1 MRLAIVEGDG
11 IGKEVIPAAVEVLDA
26 LGLDV
31 DKVPVELGYGKWERT
46 GQAITEDDL
55 EILKGCDCILFGAI
69 TTPPDPSYKS
79 VLLTI
84 RKELDMY
91 ANIRPIRPLPS
102 VKGILGRSNFNF
114 VIVRENTEGLY
125 SGIEEIGQDTSW
137 TKRIITRKGSER
149 IAEYACKLAKS
160 RKNQLVIVHKSNVMK
175 SDKLF
180 LDVCRGVAGSKGV
193 EYTDELVDSMA
204 YKLIRSPERYDVIVT
219 TNLFGD
225 ILSDMSAA
233 LVGSLGL
240 LPSANIGSRHAF
252 FEPVHGSAPD
262 IAGKGI
268 ANPIAAILSLR
279 MMLEWD
285 GKMPE
290 AALVEEAVD
299 AALTEGITTPD
310 LGGTYTTREMTCA
323 VVDYIRREKER
334 TE

>member
-1 MRLAIVEGDG
+1 MKLAVIEGDG

-31 DKVPVELGYGKWERT
+31 EKVPVELGYGKWEKT
-46 GQAITEDDL
+46 GQAITDDDL
-55 EILKGCDCILFGAI
+55 NILKGCDCILFGAI
-69 TTPPDPSYKS
+69 TTPPDPNYKS

-91 ANIRPIRPLPS
+91 ANIRPIRPLPTIR
-102 VKGILGRSNFNF
+102 GILDRSNFNF

-137 TKRIITRKGSER
+137 TKRVITRKGSER
-149 IAEYACKLAKS
+149 IARYACKLAKE
-160 RKNQLVIVHKSNVMK
+160 RKNRIVIVHKSNVMK

-180 LDVCRGVAGSKGV
+180 LDVCRETAALHGVDYS
-193 EYTDELVDSMA
+193 DELVDTMA
-204 YKLIRSPERYDVIVT
+204 YKLISSPEKYDVIVT

-240 LPSANIGSRHAF
+240 LPSANIGTNHAF

-268 ANPIAAILSLR
+268 ANPIAAIMSLK
-279 MMLEWD
+279 MMLEWH
-285 GKMPE
+285 GHMSE

-299 AALTEGITTPD
+299 AALTEGIITPD
-310 LGGTYTTREMTCA
+310 LGGAYTTKEMTCA
-323 VVDYIRREKER
+323 VVDHIKKEMR
-334 TE
+334 K